1 MALALTDWVAV
12 SRGGQVYKGA
22 LSSFINL
29 VTDNIGTT
37 ERSVADITERDAISG
52 QTLGDRVIV
61 DDASADATVNAGWAI
76 YTWNGSNWVKVAE
89 EEGLDVVLTHTD
101 LGITRTATGNT
112 ITNTDGTD
120 ATIPLADSTFAG
132 LLSPAEKEK
141 IGYLLVTSNVD
152 LDDLNTKSHLAVTT
166 SGSQQTN
173 PISVDSNQ
181 VVSFIIEQLD
191 TLP

>member
-12 SRGGQVYKGA
+12 SRGGQVYKGT

-37 ERSVADITERDAISG
+37 EQSVADITARDALSG

-61 DDASADATVNAGWAI
+61 DDASADATVTAGWAI

-89 EEGLDVVLTHTD
+89 EEGLDIVLTHTD
-101 LGITRTATGNT
+101 LGISLTATTAT

-120 ATIPLADSTFAG
+120 TTIPLADATNAG
-132 LLSPAEKEK
+132 LFSPSEKAK
-141 IGYLLVTSNVD
+141 VSNLLVTTQVD
-152 LDDLNTKSHLAVTT
+152 LDDLNAKSHLAVTT

-173 PISVDSNQ
+173 PIVVDSNQ
-181 VVSFIIEQLD
+181 VLSFNIENLD